1 MPSPC
6 LLKWMSRWISSHGNV
21 KLITR
26 GDHEFLA
33 ENNQTR
39 YRAVTDGRRHR
50 RVVSLYHGEAWPS
63 RRYTDRIR
71 EHTVGV
77 LFAAHAAQR
86 FHLWRNR
93 ASGGRADLWQDP

>member
-1 MPSPC
+1 MPLPC

-26 GDHEFLA
+26 GDHDFLA

-50 RVVSLYHGEAWPS
+50 RVVPLHHGEAWPS
-63 RRYTDRIR
+63 GRDADGIR
-71 EHTVGV
+71 ERTVCV
-77 LFAAHAAQR
+77 LFAAHVAQR

-93 ASGGRADLWQDP
+93 ASGDRTDLRQ